1 MPADRVPPV
10 APSPMEAVRRH
21 PRVVLGITLLALA
34 AGIAWLVLRSPSYQA
49 SAQVLLTPV
58 SVDDRALLG
67 IELVRDTGGD
77 PTRSVQTAAG
87 LLESPVAAAA
97 TSVAMGRDWSPA
109 DVRDAVRVEP
119 EGQTN
124 LIAVTGRATTER
136 DALRLANTYAESSLR
151 VRDRAV
157 SAQVKRRL
165 ADVTERF
172 YEAPRGGDLAAELAD
187 QRDALASVRGG
198 DPTLSLAQRA
208 VPPAEP
214 AGAPGALLLAVV
226 LVLGLGTGVLT
237 AVALEAAQR
246 RRPAAAGAV
255 TATSSE
261 TGGAVSG
268 SGAHGPLFDEA
279 FVAVLARAIVELG
292 PYATRDA
299 FDAWRG
305 RQVDADML
313 PKGAV
318 IARRLGG
325 WTVARD
331 RAASY
336 LAGHGNGTPPDPG
349 PAAPAP
355 AGEVRERT

>member
-1 MPADRVPPV
+1 
-10 APSPMEAVRRH
+10 MEAIRRH
-21 PRVVLGITLLALA
+21 PRVVLGITVLALA
-34 AGIAWLVLRSPSYQA
+34 AGIAWLFLRSPSYEA
-49 SAQVLLTPV
+49 SANVLLSPV

-77 PTRSVQTAAG
+77 PTRAVQTAAG
-87 LLESPVAAAA
+87 LLESPVAASA
-97 TSVAMGRDWSPA
+97 TAVAMGRDWTPA
-109 DVRDAVRVEP
+109 EVRDAVRVEP

-124 LIAVTGRATTER
+124 LIAVTGQATTQR
-136 DALRLANTYAESSLR
+136 DALRLANTYAASSLR

-172 YEAPRGGDLAAELAD
+172 YEAPRGSDLAAELAD
-187 QRDALASVRGG
+187 QRDTLASVRNG

-208 VPPAEP
+208 VPPAKP
-214 AGAPGALLLAVV
+214 AGTPAPLLLAVV
-226 LVLGLGTGVLT
+226 LVLGLGTGALT

-246 RRPAAAGAV
+246 GRLAPAGTVAATSRPAP
-255 TATSSE
+255 
-261 TGGAVSG
+261 
-268 SGAHGPLFDEA
+268 HGPLFDDA
-279 FVAVLARAIVELG
+279 LVAVLARAIVDLG

-299 FDAWRG
+299 FDDWRG

-331 RAASY
+331 RAAAY
-336 LAGHGNGTPPDPG
+336 LAGHANG
-349 PAAPAP
+349 APAQPGSIP

>member
-1 MPADRVPPV
+1 MSADRVSPV
-10 APSPMEAVRRH
+10 APSPVEAVRRH

-34 AGIAWLVLRSPSYQA
+34 AGIAWLVLRSPSYEG
-49 SAQVLLTPV
+49 SAKILLTPV

-97 TSVAMGRDWSPA
+97 TAVAMGRDWSAA

-124 LIAVTGRATTER
+124 IIAITGRATTKR
-136 DALRLANTYAESSLR
+136 DALRLANTYAEAALR

-172 YEAPRGGDLAAELAD
+172 YEAPRGSDLAAELAD
-187 QRDALASVRGG
+187 QRDALASVRDG

-214 AGAPGALLLAVV
+214 AGTPAPLLLAVV
-226 LVLGLGTGVLT
+226 LALGLGTGVLT
-237 AVALEAAQR
+237 ALALEWTQR
-246 RRPAAAGAV
+246 RRPAPVV
-255 TATSSE
+255 TVGTTSQP
-261 TGGAVSG
+261 A
-268 SGAHGPLFDEA
+268 LDEA
-279 FVAVLARAIVELG
+279 LVAVLARAIVDLG

-299 FDAWRG
+299 FEEWRA
-305 RQVDADML
+305 RQVDRDML
-313 PKGAV
+313 PKGTV

-331 RAASY
+331 RAAAH
-336 LAGHGNGTPPDPG
+336 LAHHGNGAPPEAG
-349 PAAPAP
+349 PARTD
-355 AGEVRERT
+355 ELRERT